1 LVTPVALRW
10 VALVAVLTVG
20 VPAVAIAASS
30 PTDGPGRSVFQ
41 DDNGNFILTP
51 IDKDVE
57 LQVRH
62 TDAGELLDWTSGGPW
77 RADVFYRVYRSE
89 GPDLECEHSDGSTAV
104 YCYVRSVPIAS
115 TRDTTFLDPAPPS
128 DATYRIG
135 VGTNWLDDDTQGDI
149 FAFSQ
154 PEYATP

>member
-1 LVTPVALRW
+1 M
-10 VALVAVLTVG
+10 
-20 VPAVAIAASS
+20 
-30 PTDGPGRSVFQ
+30 
-41 DDNGNFILTP
+41 
-51 IDKDVE
+51 
-57 LQVRH
+57 
-62 TDAGELLDWTSGGPW
+62 
-77 RADVFYRVYRSE
+77 YRSE